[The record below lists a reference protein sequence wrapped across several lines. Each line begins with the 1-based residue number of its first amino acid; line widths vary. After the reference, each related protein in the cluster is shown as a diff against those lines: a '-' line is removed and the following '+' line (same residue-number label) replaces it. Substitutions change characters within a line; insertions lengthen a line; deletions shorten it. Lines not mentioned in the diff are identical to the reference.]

1 MAYTNSMN
9 FGVNL
14 LPITDNE
21 GTLGDENNR
30 WILFAKSI
38 NLNDIDITTLIN
50 ATKIEIV
57 RLVT

>member
-14 LPITDNE
+14 LPTTDNE
-21 GTLGDENNR
+21 GTLGASDKQ